1 MEQLLEVLENLR
13 HYSDFRTLVFNF
25 PIYMTE
31 KKTVTSFS
39 KNYHVGTLMATF
51 CPEWYQQL

>member
-13 HYSDFRTLVFNF
+13 HYSGFRTLVFNF
-25 PIYMTE
+25 PIYM
-31 KKTVTSFS
+31 KTVTSFS